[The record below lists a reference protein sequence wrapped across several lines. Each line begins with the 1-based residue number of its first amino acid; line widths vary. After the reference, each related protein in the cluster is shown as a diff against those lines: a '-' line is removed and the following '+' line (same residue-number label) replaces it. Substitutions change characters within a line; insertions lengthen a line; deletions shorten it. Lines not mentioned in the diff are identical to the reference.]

1 MSPCSAN
8 MAFSSPFMPN
18 FAPRPDFGFPG
29 MMHGHPGGPPHHPG
43 FSPLGPTN
51 SFSTPAGFQ
60 GQGMF
65 PRLPGFPF
73 GGMPPRMP
81 MPEEDNVQDD
91 PKVTLEQKDLW
102 DQFHKCGTE
111 MVITKTG
118 RQMFPQMKFKLSGL
132 DPKAKY
138 ILLLDIVAADDFR
151 YKFHNSRWIVA
162 GKADPEMPKRMYIHP
177 DSPTTGEQWMQK
189 VVSFHKLKLT
199 NNISDKH
206 GLTIL
211 NSMHK
216 YQPRFHL
223 VRANDILQ
231 LPYST
236 FRTYV
241 FKESQFIGVTAYQ
254 NEKITQLKID
264 HNPFA
269 KGFRETGGSKNNK
282 KKQIVGAGETIQSYN
297 HQAQNRKDES
307 SEKYYQPSQLSND
320 EDNIDVVNDDDKDS
334 DIRSPASSPIQ
345 ETDNKLMSPTRTP
358 EQKPFRGFD
367 ITSLIRKDDDPPKAK
382 SNEKTPPSSPTNS
395 SPTVS
400 QGPPVEKSSNPYA
413 GLFNSNLY
421 QQYLG
426 HILNSQSNLPNF
438 PGSAAPFPP
447 FNPMLL
453 QAQLAMAA
461 QNNSLLN
468 NYNGVASSMLAERLK
483 QQRYS
488 PYPRVSP
495 NASVTSSLNTSIAS
509 SMHSP
514 TGGPSAFRSLTPK
527 SNPAC
532 SPPASPP
539 TCTSP
544 TSLDL
549 SVSPK
554 LLSPN
559 GVAPPKND
567 IRNIENMIH
576 GLNGSPEGRY
586 GMSHDIRKF
595 V

>member
-1 MSPCSAN
+1 MSN
-8 MAFSSPFMPN
+8 N
-18 FAPRPDFGFPG
+18 Y
-29 MMHGHPGGPPHHPG
+29 
-43 FSPLGPTN
+43 
-51 SFSTPAGFQ
+51 SFC
-60 GQGMF
+60 
-65 PRLPGFPF
+65 L
-73 GGMPPRMP
+73 
-81 MPEEDNVQDD
+81 
-91 PKVTLEQKDLW
+91 
-102 DQFHKCGTE
+102 
-111 MVITKTG
+111 I
-118 RQMFPQMKFKLSGL
+118 
-132 DPKAKY
+132 
-138 ILLLDIVAADDFR
+138 I
-151 YKFHNSRWIVA
+151 
-162 GKADPEMPKRMYIHP
+162 
-177 DSPTTGEQWMQK
+177 
-189 VVSFHKLKLT
+189 
-199 NNISDKH
+199 
-206 GLTIL
+206 
-211 NSMHK
+211 
-216 YQPRFHL
+216 
-223 VRANDILQ
+223 
-231 LPYST
+231 
-236 FRTYV
+236 
-241 FKESQFIGVTAYQ
+241 
-254 NEKITQLKID
+254 
-264 HNPFA
+264 
-269 KGFRETGGSKNNK
+269 
-282 KKQIVGAGETIQSYN
+282 
-297 HQAQNRKDES
+297 
-307 SEKYYQPSQLSND
+307 
-320 EDNIDVVNDDDKDS
+320 S

-345 ETDNKLMSPTRTP
+345 ESDNKLMSPTRTT

-367 ITSLIRKDDDPPKAK
+367 ITSLIRKDDEPPKAK
-382 SNEKTPPSSPTNS
+382 PNEKTPPSSPTNS

-438 PGSAAPFPP
+438 PGSGAPFPP